1 MFFSSLKEV
10 NRLMIKEMSNIYVKV
25 VIEENWRSR

>member
-10 NRLMIKEMSNIYVKV
+10 NRVMIKEMSNIYVKV
-25 VIEENWRSR
+25 IIEENWRLR

>member
-10 NRLMIKEMSNIYVKV
+10 NRLTIKEMSNIYVKV